1 MKTSFYIILCS
12 FFLIISGCYDRD
24 IIDEKEGEPLA
35 PVTGLSYTING
46 TDVILSWALPSGY
59 PADIIHPVS
68 VVLYVYR
75 DGTLINTITVPE
87 APTTYTYTSYNP
99 ANTYRMTVKVHGA
112 VDTDEPNKSK
122 IRLSPGVTVVF

>member
-1 MKTSFYIILCS
+1 MKTSFYIIMCS
-12 FFLIISGCYDRD
+12 FFLILSGCYDRD

-35 PVTGLSYTING
+35 PVTSLGYTING

-59 PADIIHPVS
+59 PADILQPVS

-87 APTTYTYTSYNP
+87 APTTYTYTSYNS
-99 ANTYRMTVKVHGA
+99 ANTYRMTVKVRGA
-112 VDTDEPNKSK
+112 VDSDEPNQSK